1 MTDDTPADEL
11 PEPQPGALSGNV
23 HPIRALAQTVDALR
37 PDPAT
42 LAEERVLARLK
53 PLHEMLVERCERYE
67 QQFLDAERR
76 LRALEE
82 ARRNDDGN

>member
-11 PEPQPGALSGNV
+11 PELQPGALSGNV
-23 HPIRALAQTVDALR
+23 HPIRALAQTLDALR

-67 QQFLDAERR
+67 QQLLAERR

-82 ARRNDDGN
+82 TRRNDDGN